1 MTTQWLS
8 VEDIANDLGVK
19 IDTVRGWIREKK
31 LPAYKIGRDY
41 KIKPEDYKKF
51 LEDRRPQKT
60 IMINIL

>member
-51 LEDRRPQKT
+51 LEDRRTTKDT
-60 IMINIL
+60 EE

>member
-41 KIKPEDYKKF
+41 KIKPEDYIKF
-51 LEDRRPQKT
+51 LEDRRTTKDT
-60 IMINIL
+60 EE